1 MLKSLIENFKIKDE
15 NKLKNNIIFSRD
27 DEQSLARN

>member
-15 NKLKNNIIFSRD
+15 NKLKNNISFSRD